1 MAIIFNDGES
11 NFACPDY
18 CYQFGYNV
26 EEWSLEKTVRS
37 EANLYGVYIE
47 SGYSEVAIACILN
60 FINKLCYYETGLREW
75 SNFNKTPG
83 GREQLV
89 RRTL

>member
-1 MAIIFNDGES
+1 MAISFNDGKS

-37 EANLYGVYIE
+37 EANLYGV
-47 SGYSEVAIACILN
+47 
-60 FINKLCYYETGLREW
+60 
-75 SNFNKTPG
+75 
-83 GREQLV
+83 
-89 RRTL
+89 